1 MMRSACSQ
9 AADFLEQ
16 LFVVRHPLV
25 AVADDAV
32 AVDQVG
38 DPAAAVVLADA
49 AVVDQ
54 QRKADAEFGGKVA
67 VGLQ

>member
-1 MMRSACSQ
+1 MTRSIRRQ
-9 AADFLEQ
+9 AENFLQ
-16 LFVVRHPLV
+16 QSFVVRHALV
-25 AVADDAV
+25 HVTDDAV

-54 QRKADAEFGGKVA
+54 QRKVEAEFRGKVA
-67 VGLQ
+67 VGL